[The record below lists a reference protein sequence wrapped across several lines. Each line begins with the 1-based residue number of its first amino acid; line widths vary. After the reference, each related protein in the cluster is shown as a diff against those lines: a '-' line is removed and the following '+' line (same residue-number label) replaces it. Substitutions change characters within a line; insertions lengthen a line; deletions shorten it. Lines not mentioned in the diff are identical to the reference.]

1 MATKDDDFL
10 KRLLATFA
18 VEAEEHLTAISDGL
32 LGLEK
37 APAANEQ
44 RDLVEN
50 VFREAHSL
58 KGAARA
64 VNLTAIETI
73 CRPMESVFAALK
85 GGKIATSLPLFD
97 LLHETVGALRKL
109 MAAGG
114 TAGDAAQRSVAD
126 ALTHRLDAAAKGIA
140 PAEPGKAAIIKEA
153 RAQERAAAPVAEARE
168 APGGGAHAQPSP
180 AAAERV
186 VPVET
191 VRVSTAKLDSMLRQ
205 AEELVSAKLT
215 AGQRVA
221 ELRQIAA
228 GLAAQKK
235 ARDKIRPHVLGVQA
249 ALETGNTNAPH
260 AKNKLNVAKLLDFV
274 DQDSAALGSLE
285 NTLAAFTASAEQDWR
300 ALAKMVENLLKD
312 AKKVLMLPFSAL
324 LDAFPALV
332 RDLSRDRGKE
342 AELMITGAEIEVDRR
357 ILEEMKDPLI
367 HLVRNCVD
375 HGIEPPAERARKN
388 KPARGTIAIAVAQQ
402 DAGKAEIVIS
412 DDGAGIDVAKLR
424 SAAQKLGIVSA
435 EEASE
440 LNDQEAI
447 SLAFRSG
454 VSTSPIVTDISGRGL
469 GLAIVQEKIE
479 KLGGAVVV
487 ESRHDGGTTIRAVV
501 PLTLAAFRS
510 IVVRVAE
517 RLFALPTVSV
527 ERAARVSKENIKTVE
542 NRETVQIDGRAVSL
556 VRLCDVLDLPPEG
569 GPDPSAGFSQ
579 VVVLASG
586 GRRIA
591 FLVDEIVNEQEVL
604 VKGLGKQ
611 LARVPNVAGA
621 TMLGTGALVPILS
634 VPDLMKSAVKG
645 AAPVRPRLVAE
656 EAETKQKSVLV
667 VEDSITARA
676 LLKNILEAAGYQVRT
691 AVDGVDALTTLK
703 TEDFDVVVSDIE
715 MPRMDGFDLTS
726 RIRADKKL
734 AELPV
739 VLVTALESR
748 EHRERGIDVGAN
760 AYIVK
765 SSFDQSNLLEVIGRL
780 I

>member
-18 VEAEEHLTAISDGL
+18 VEAEEHLTAISAGL
-32 LGLEK
+32 LELEK
-37 APAANEQ
+37 APVAGRQ
-44 RDLVEN
+44 RELIET

-64 VNLTAIETI
+64 VNLTTVETV
-73 CRPMESVFAALK
+73 CQPMESVLAALK
-85 GGKIATSLPLFD
+85 GGKIATSPQLFD

-114 TAGDAAQRSVAD
+114 AARDAAQRSAAD
-126 ALTHRLDAAAKGIA
+126 ALTRRLDAAAKGIA

-168 APGGGAHAQPSP
+168 APRGGAHAQPSL
-180 AAAERV
+180 AERV

-221 ELRQIAA
+221 ELRRITA
-228 GLAAQKK
+228 GLAARKK
-235 ARDKIRPHVLGVQA
+235 ARDKIRPHVLGVQP
-249 ALETGNTNAPH
+249 ALETGNADGPR
-260 AKNKLNVAKLLDFV
+260 AKNRLNVEKLLEFV

-285 NTLAAFTASAEQDWR
+285 NTLAAFTASAEQDCR
-300 ALAKMVENLLKD
+300 TLTKMVENLLED

-342 AELMITGAEIEVDRR
+342 AELVIMGAEIEVDRR

-388 KPARGTIAIAVAQQ
+388 KPARGTISIAVAQQ

-424 SAAQKLGIVSA
+424 SAAQKLGILSA

-440 LNDQEAI
+440 LNDQETM

-487 ESRHDGGTTIRAVV
+487 ESRHGGGTTIRAVV

-510 IVVRVAE
+510 VVVRVAE
-517 RLFALPTVSV
+517 RLFALPTASV
-527 ERAARVSKENIKTVE
+527 ERAALVSKENIKTVE
-542 NRETVQIDGRAVSL
+542 NRETVQINGRAVSL
-556 VRLCDVLDLPPEG
+556 VRLCDVLELPPKG
-569 GPDPSAGFSQ
+569 GTDPPAGYCQ

-586 GRRIA
+586 GRHIA

-621 TMLGTGALVPILS
+621 TMLGTGTLVPILS

-645 AAPVRPRLVAE
+645 AAPAAPRVAA
-656 EAETKQKSVLV
+656 EAAKAEQKSVLV

-676 LLKNILEAAGYQVRT
+676 LLKNILEAAGYQVKT

-703 TEDFDVVVSDIE
+703 TEDFDLVVSDIE